1 MTKDQRQQIT
11 EALDAAGTTDA
22 NGRRVI
28 HMVHMLQIAVRF
40 KVPPLAVSK
49 LVDELATRPA

>member
-1 MTKDQRQQIT
+1 MTKTQRQQIT

-22 NGRRVI
+22 SGQRVI
-28 HMVHMLQIAVRF
+28 HMAHMLQIAFRF

-49 LVDELATRPA
+49 LVDELAQRPA